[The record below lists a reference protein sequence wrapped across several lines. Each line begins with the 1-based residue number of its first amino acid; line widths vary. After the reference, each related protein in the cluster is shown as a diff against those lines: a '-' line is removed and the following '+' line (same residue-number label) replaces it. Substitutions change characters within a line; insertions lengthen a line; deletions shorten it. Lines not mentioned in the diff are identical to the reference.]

1 MTDDDAVGRVMKLS
15 ESFVALGHDVL
26 LTNRVVLMGEAPP
39 AKHDV
44 NVGEPLSGRSGRILA
59 DCCGVDLWAF
69 MQAFERRNL
78 LRAFPGLAPG
88 GKGTLWPK
96 DLARDAARRVIAERL
111 LEGRRVVFLGGRVL
125 DAFASWVPLLRNQE
139 RLRWVDL
146 GAFEVAVAPH
156 PSGVNR
162 WWNDWRHREQAKAF
176 WRDALTRSLTGT
188 GTRA

>member
-1 MTDDDAVGRVMKLS
+1 MTDDGDVGRVMKLS
-15 ESFVALGHDVL
+15 ESFVALGHDAL
-26 LTNRVVLMGEAPP
+26 LTNRVVVMGEAPRS

-59 DCCGVDLWAF
+59 DCCGVDLWEF

-78 LRAFPGLAPG
+78 LRAVPGLAPS

-96 DLARDAARRVIAERL
+96 DLARAAARSVIAERR

-125 DAFASWVPLLRNQE
+125 DAFANWVSLPRNQE
-139 RLRWVDL
+139 RFRWVDL
-146 GAFEVAVAPH
+146 GAFEVAVAPY

-162 WWNDWRHREQAKAF
+162 WWNDWRHREQAKVF

-188 GTRA
+188 RA